1 MTDGWSLRRRL
12 LAALVTLAAALFAAS
27 ATQDYFAYRRA
38 SEQLFD
44 DSMRESAG
52 LVMQL
57 VQHEVAEHGQ
67 MLGIELLK
75 TEMRP
80 GPYGFRFQ
88 VWTPDMQAGF
98 LSSGGPAV
106 PFVEFDQDG
115 FASTWIDGEAWRAFS
130 LWNDQHTL
138 QVQIAQRQDV
148 RVAQQRQALVRLLVN
163 FLVLLLAA
171 TALIWWIVGASIRP
185 LRSIAATVH
194 QRSEADLSP
203 VDGAQTP
210 REVRPLLVALNR
222 LLERV
227 GATLAAERRFTSDAA
242 HEMRTPLAAIRANA
256 QVLLAARDDM
266 ERERTA
272 RDLLASVDRGARL
285 VDQLLALARAD
296 QPGQATR
303 FRDVDLAI
311 IAVEQEHLH
320 RDMAGRLGKKL
331 EGRFDAAPVYGDAG
345 LLSVMVR
352 NLIDNAMLHSP
363 AGSPVRVMTG
373 CAGQEAELIVE
384 DEGPGIPQAERQK
397 VFGRFHRVA
406 GTRASGSGLGLSIVL
421 RIVELHGGRI
431 AIEDGQGGRGA
442 RVRVAFPAASRLREN
457 PLGEVAEGGAGV
469 APGVEPG
476 VRRHA

>member
-57 VQHEVAEHGQ
+57 VQHEIAEHGQ
-67 MLGIELLK
+67 MLGIELIK
-75 TEMRP
+75 AEIRP

-106 PFVEFDQDG
+106 PFVDFGRDG
-115 FASTWIDGEAWRAFS
+115 FASTEVDGAAWRAFS
-130 LWNDQHTL
+130 LWNDEHTL

-148 RVAQQRQALVRLLVN
+148 RVAQQRQALLRLLVN

-171 TALIWWIVGASIRP
+171 SGLIWWIVGTSIRP
-185 LRSIAATVH
+185 LRSVAAVVH
-194 QRSEADLSP
+194 RRSEADLSP
-203 VDGAQTP
+203 VADTGTP
-210 REVRPLLVALNR
+210 REVRPLIDALNR

-227 GATLAAERRFTSDAA
+227 GATLAAERRFTADAA

-272 RDLLASVDRGARL
+272 RDLLASVDRAARL

-296 QPGQATR
+296 QPGEPAR
-303 FRDVDLAI
+303 FRDVDLAT
-311 IAVEQEHLH
+311 IAVEQQDLH
-320 RDMAGRLGKKL
+320 RDMAERLGKKL
-331 EGRFDAAPVYGDAG
+331 QGRFDPAPVHGDPG
-345 LLSVMVR
+345 LLSVMMR
-352 NLIDNAMLHSP
+352 NLIDNALLHSP
-363 AGSPVRVMTG
+363 AGSPVRVVTG
-373 CAGQEAELIVE
+373 CAGDAVELIVE
-384 DEGPGIPQAERQK
+384 DEGPGIPQVERQK
-397 VFGRFHRVA
+397 VFERFHRVA

-431 AIEDGQGGRGA
+431 VIEDGAGGRGT
-442 RVRVAFPAASRLREN
+442 RVRVAFPPASRLREN
-457 PLGEVAEGGAGV
+457 PPGEVAESTAGL
-469 APGVEPG
+469 APGVEPD